1 MYLIDTNI
9 WLELLLEQERSKECR
24 IFFERMDSKLLFISE
39 FSLYSI
45 GVILFKLKKESVFDD
60 FLEYLFKSEISV
72 ARLSLKD
79 MKQLVLIKQ
88 KFNLD
93 FDDAYQYVVAEKFNL
108 IIVSFDSNFDK
119 TYLGRKTPN
128 DFILQFYGGYI

>member
-9 WLELLLEQERSKECR
+9 WLELLLEQERSREFR
-24 IFFERMDSKLLFISE
+24 IFFEKIDSKLLFISE

-45 GVILFKLKKESVFDD
+45 VVILFKLKKESVFDG
-60 FLEYLFKSEISV
+60 FLEYLFKSEIFI

-88 KFNLD
+88 KFNLE
-93 FDDAYQYVVAEKFNL
+93 FDRLSIHN
-108 IIVSFDSNFDK
+108 S
-119 TYLGRKTPN
+119 RKV
-128 DFILQFYGGYI
+128 

>member
-9 WLELLLEQERSKECR
+9 WLELLLEQERSKECK
-24 IFFERMDSKLLFISE
+24 IFFEKIDSKLLFISE

-60 FLEYLFKSEISV
+60 FLEYLFKSEISI

-79 MKQLVLIKQ
+79 VKQLVLIKQ

-93 FDDAYQYVVAEKFNL
+93 FDNAYIIIIAEKFDS
-108 IIVSFDSNFDK
+108 ITVSFDSDFDK
-119 TYLGRKTPN
+119 TYFGRKIPN
-128 DFILQFYGGYI
+128 DLI

>member
-24 IFFERMDSKLLFISE
+24 IFFEKIDSKLLFISE
-39 FSLYSI
+39 FSLYSM

-60 FLEYLFKSEISV
+60 FLEYLFKSEISI

-93 FDDAYQYVVAEKFNL
+93 FDDAYQYVVAEKFDL
-108 IIVSFDSNFDK
+108 IIVSFDSDFDK

-128 DFILQFYGGYI
+128 DLI

>member
-108 IIVSFDSNFDK
+108 IIVSFDSDFDK

-128 DFILQFYGGYI
+128 DLI

>member
-9 WLELLLEQERSKECR
+9 WLELLLEQERSKECK
-24 IFFERMDSKLLFISE
+24 IFFEKIDSKLLFISE

-45 GVILFKLKKESVFDD
+45 GVILFKFKKESVFDD
-60 FLEYLFKSEISV
+60 FLEYLFKSEISI

-93 FDDAYQYVVAEKFNL
+93 FDDAYQYVVAEKFGL
-108 IIVSFDSNFDK
+108 TIVSFDSDFDK

-128 DFILQFYGGYI
+128 DLI

>member
-9 WLELLLEQERSKECR
+9 WLELLLEQERSKEFR
-24 IFFERMDSKLLFISE
+24 IFFEKMDSKLLFISE
-39 FSLYSI
+39 FSLYFI

-93 FDDAYQYVVAEKFNL
+93 FDDAYQYVAAEKFGL
-108 IIVSFDSNFDK
+108 TIVSFDSDFDK

-128 DFILQFYGGYI
+128 DFI

>member
-9 WLELLLEQERSKECR
+9 WLELLLEQERTKECR
-24 IFFERMDSKLLFISE
+24 IFFEKIDSKLLFISE

-60 FLEYLFKSEISV
+60 FLEYLLKSEISI

-93 FDDAYQYVVAEKFNL
+93 FDDAYQYVVAEKFSL
-108 IIVSFDSNFDK
+108 TIISFDSDFDK

-128 DFILQFYGGYI
+128 DLI

>member
-1 MYLIDTNI
+1 LTI
-9 WLELLLEQERSKECR
+9 
-24 IFFERMDSKLLFISE
+24 
-39 FSLYSI
+39 
-45 GVILFKLKKESVFDD
+45 
-60 FLEYLFKSEISV
+60 FLEYLFKSEISI

-93 FDDAYQYVVAEKFNL
+93 FNDAYQYAVAEKFDL
-108 IIVSFDSNFDK
+108 IIVSFDSDFDK

-128 DFILQFYGGYI
+128 DLI

>member
-24 IFFERMDSKLLFISE
+24 IFFEKIDSKLLFISE
-39 FSLYSI
+39 FSIYSI

-60 FLEYLFKSEISV
+60 FLEYLFKSEISI

-93 FDDAYQYVVAEKFNL
+93 FDDAYVIIIGVEKFDL
-108 IIVSFDSNFDK
+108 TIVSFGSDFDK

-128 DFILQFYGGYI
+128 DLI

>member
-9 WLELLLEQERSKECR
+9 WLELLLEQERSKER
-24 IFFERMDSKLLFISE
+24 IFISE

-60 FLEYLFKSEISV
+60 FLEYLFKSEISI

-88 KFNLD
+88 KFN
-93 FDDAYQYVVAEKFNL
+93 ASGEKFNKSMRFFASL
-108 IIVSFDSNFDK
+108 RMTNKVVFF
-119 TYLGRKTPN
+119 PM
-128 DFILQFYGGYI
+128 FINQPFPVILRP

>member
-9 WLELLLEQERSKECR
+9 WLELLLERERSKECR

-45 GVILFKLKKESVFDD
+45 GVILFKLKKETVFDD
-60 FLEYLFKSEISV
+60 FLEYLFKSEISI

-93 FDDAYQYVVAEKFNL
+93 FDDAYQYVVAEKFGL
-108 IIVSFDSNFDK
+108 TIVSFDSDFDK

-128 DFILQFYGGYI
+128 DLI

>member
-9 WLELLLEQERSKECR
+9 WLELLLEQKQSKECR
-24 IFFERMDSKLLFISE
+24 IFFEKIDSKLLFISE
-39 FSLYSI
+39 FSIYSI
-45 GVILFKLKKESVFDD
+45 GVILFKLKKESVFDN
-60 FLEYLFKSEISV
+60 FLEYLFKSEISI

-93 FDDAYQYVVAEKFNL
+93 FDDAYKYVVAEKFGL
-108 IIVSFDSNFDK
+108 TIVSFDSDFDK
-119 TYLGRKTPN
+119 TYLDRKTPN
-128 DFILQFYGGYI
+128 DLI

>member
-1 MYLIDTNI
+1 MYLVDTNI
-9 WLELLLEQERSKECR
+9 WLELLLEQERSKECK
-24 IFFERMDSKLLFISE
+24 IFFEKIDSKLLFISE

-60 FLEYLFKSEISV
+60 FLEYLFKSEISI

-79 MKQLVLIKQ
+79 VKQLVLIKQ

-93 FDDAYQYVVAEKFNL
+93 FDDAYQYVVAEKFGL
-108 IIVSFDSNFDK
+108 TIVSFDSDFDK
-119 TYLGRKTPN
+119 TYFGRKIPN
-128 DFILQFYGGYI
+128 DLI

>member
-1 MYLIDTNI
+1 MYLIDSNI
-9 WLELLLEQERSKECR
+9 WLELLLEQKRSKECR
-24 IFFERMDSKLLFISE
+24 IFFEKIDSKLLFISE

-60 FLEYLFKSEISV
+60 FLEYLFKSEISI

-93 FDDAYQYVVAEKFNL
+93 FDK
-108 IIVSFDSNFDK
+108 IIN
-119 TYLGRKTPN
+119 
-128 DFILQFYGGYI
+128 I

>member
-9 WLELLLEQERSKECR
+9 WLELLLEQEKSKECR
-24 IFFERMDSKLLFISE
+24 IFFEKIDSKLLFISE

-60 FLEYLFKSEISV
+60 FLEYLFKSEISI

-93 FDDAYQYVVAEKFNL
+93 FDDAYQYVVAEKFDL
-108 IIVSFDSNFDK
+108 IIVSFDSDFDK

-128 DFILQFYGGYI
+128 DLI

>member
-1 MYLIDTNI
+1 
-9 WLELLLEQERSKECR
+9 
-24 IFFERMDSKLLFISE
+24 MDSKLLFISE

-60 FLEYLFKSEISV
+60 FLEYLFKSEISI
-72 ARLSLKD
+72 ARLSLRD

-93 FDDAYQYVVAEKFNL
+93 FDDAYRYAVAEKFGL
-108 IIVSFDSNFDK
+108 TIVSFDSDFGK

-128 DFILQFYGGYI
+128 DLI